1 MSASDG
7 EAAPASSAFYRVD
20 LFDLGEPI
28 EVQFFEA
35 HELQTANQWALDA
48 VANGTARRAEV
59 RDDADK
65 LLLEAPAPA
74 KQRGGGS
81 PRVPSG
87 PSRRRHRRYPWN
99 GS

>member
-35 HELQTANQWALDA
+35 HELQAAKQWALA
-48 VANGTARRAEV
+48 AAANGTARRAEV

-74 KQRGGGS
+74 KQTGGGG
-81 PRVPSG
+81 PRARSRA
-87 PSRRRHRRYPWN
+87 SRRRHRRYPWN